1 MPSPIPLPEAIRI
14 FLAAPR
20 FATLATINVDGSPHQ
35 AISWYL
41 LDGEDVIVN
50 SRRERRWPRNLQRD
64 PRAHVAVHDHVQLGH
79 WVGLRARA
87 EVLRVGET
95 AIEDIAAMAR
105 RYGGDPDG
113 FKGQD
118 RITFRLR
125 VERTFEYWS

>member
-1 MPSPIPLPEAIRI
+1 
-14 FLAAPR
+14 
-20 FATLATINVDGSPHQ
+20 
-35 AISWYL
+35 
-41 LDGEDVIVN
+41 
-50 SRRERRWPRNLQRD
+50 
-64 PRAHVAVHDHVQLGH
+64 VQLGH

-87 EVLRVGET
+87 EVLRLGET
-95 AIEDIAAMAR
+95 ALEDIAAMAR